1 MDIDKL
7 IAKCLL
13 EVEAQVASALC
24 NEIRRLGE
32 LVDSFVGHP
41 FAADNEKVM
50 SAYRA
55 ELNAFIGREMG
66 KKLAE
71 ACAGDI
77 HSHVVRAEQTMA
89 SEFDYF
95 LINPA
100 SQRQAF

>member
-7 IAKCLL
+7 ITKSLL

-32 LVDSFVGHP
+32 LVDSFTGHL

-55 ELNAFIGREMG
+55 ELNAFIGQEMG

-89 SEFDYF
+89 SECFNSSKPITITPSF
-95 LINPA
+95 
-100 SQRQAF
+100 